1 MAYKELVSA
10 THEGGL
16 MVIRHELNDSDELAQ
31 LSISHQLEETLLRVN
46 TAIQTLPCG
55 PNEYIHEMIST

>member
-46 TAIQTLPCG
+46 TAI
-55 PNEYIHEMIST
+55 